1 MGTHIRGILTVV
13 PSVVRTLDDLA
24 ARFGRADVQ
33 RNAEITGVRQVH
45 LHAAGQTTGDLAG
58 EAGNRLM
65 TRLGVAATTRA
76 TIDAIVFVTQS
87 PDYIIPATACILQDR
102 LKLPKQCL
110 AFDVNQGC
118 SGYPYGLAIV
128 SGLLAGGFCRR
139 ALLLVGDIPN
149 RVHPDDKGTTPL
161 FGAAVTATL
170 LESDSDNDLLGV
182 DLGTDGAGWANL
194 IVPVGQSRYPTVDD
208 FASNRPKCLEKVV
221 NPQCVYMDGA
231 QIFTFTLRE
240 VPGVIQRT
248 LQNAGRQLGEVDYFL
263 LHQANQFILNHLIK
277 KMKLPAEKCPLSI
290 GEYGN
295 TSSASPAVTAC
306 HALVDANRD
315 RELSVMFVGF
325 GVGYSWGGAL
335 VRLRPGT
342 VLGVEESKA
351 SEKAEVELAR

>member
-1 MGTHIRGILTVV
+1 L
-13 PSVVRTLDDLA
+13 
-24 ARFGRADVQ
+24 
-33 RNAEITGVRQVH
+33 NA
-45 LHAAGQTTGDLAG
+45 
-58 EAGNRLM
+58 
-65 TRLGVAATTRA
+65 
-76 TIDAIVFVTQS
+76 
-87 PDYIIPATACILQDR
+87 
-102 LKLPKQCL
+102 
-110 AFDVNQGC
+110 
-118 SGYPYGLAIV
+118 
-128 SGLLAGGFCRR
+128 
-139 ALLLVGDIPN
+139 
-149 RVHPDDKGTTPL
+149 
-161 FGAAVTATL
+161 
-170 LESDSDNDLLGV
+170 
-182 DLGTDGAGWANL
+182 
-194 IVPVGQSRYPTVDD
+194 DD

-295 TSSASPAVTAC
+295 TSGASPAVTAC
-306 HALVDANRD
+306 HALADANRE

-342 VLGVEESKA
+342 VLGVEESEI